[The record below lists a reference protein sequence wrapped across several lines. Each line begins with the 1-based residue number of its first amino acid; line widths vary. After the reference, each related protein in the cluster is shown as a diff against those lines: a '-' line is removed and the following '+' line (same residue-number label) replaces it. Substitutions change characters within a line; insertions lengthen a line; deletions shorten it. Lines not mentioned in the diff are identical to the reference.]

1 MPVVEP
7 VFARWRSLSLS
18 LSLFLSLSL
27 SLALAYIDDIMIFQH
42 LKSREGLRNYKED
55 MPAATQ
61 V

>member
-7 VFARWRSLSLS
+7 VFARWCSLSLFLCLSLSLYLSLS
-18 LSLFLSLSL
+18 LS
-27 SLALAYIDDIMIFQH
+27 MIFQH
-42 LKSREGLRNYKED
+42 LKSREGLRNYKEE